1 MARLTSRFAW
11 ILAAGVLSDCTDQ
24 GPLAIAARV
33 QIVPDTATIMTGQ
46 TTQFVAN
53 TWDAAGKEFKAHVV
67 IWSSK
72 DPSIAS
78 VSISGLTQGM
88 ALGRDTIAAQVDGK
102 TATAVVTVLSQR
114 VDAIIVTPDSTQL
127 SPGGTA
133 QLLAIL
139 RQGNH
144 ELSGGPATWY
154 ASNPGVATVSASG
167 LVTAVGDGQDTVTAV
182 FPGAQAL
189 AVITVSGAPPAPL
202 TGVLISSPALRPL
215 RSISPTP
222 ARTGST
228 SPGDSVTYVAIPPG
242 TVRDAQT
249 VQVFDRAAASWVTA
263 QMSNGGVDPIPLG
276 AGNGD
281 SVDVITASAAGT
293 ISSRLAVHRGTPPVV
308 VRGDPPKKTDVPL
321 NTRMAFLFSEPI
333 DSTTVSGQTVQLVKN
348 GQLVAGHPVLE
359 PGGLAVDFIPDSPLA
374 PATTY
379 TLLATTGIR
388 DLHGGSLM
396 NAGLST
402 FTTSSFSGPVSFVF
416 VTPPSAAIL
425 VGAAIR
431 LTATPADTF
440 GNPIQAGPVTWTSDN
455 PSVATIS
462 PSGLVAAGSSG
473 QATMRATVASGV
485 SGSATIRVLQPTS
498 LSIDGVWDWTEQ
510 ISGTIPGTAFTPPRN
525 VSCSDT
531 GSYQFTQVGP
541 TFVGRS
547 DQVGVCTSGGDNTR
561 TDPVSAGLIGSD
573 TIMFQ
578 VGNPVSCSYTAAVS
592 GTPPDHLSGTVGC
605 GVIGGTWSAVR
616 AKPVVTSTLTPG
628 LDTLLQGDSVQLV
641 LKLWDATGQRV
652 FRTIAWSTS
661 DPAVAVVS
669 VSGEVRSLAA
679 GTATISASVPGA
691 SRSTPIV
698 VQPVGAVRVTAVTSG
713 TDLDLNGYRPF
724 LDGNWPGPWLNPN
737 GTVMLLRVAPGTH
750 TVVLSDVASNCPLG
764 SPNPVTIQVA
774 GNDTISVTFT
784 LACVRTQRI
793 AFVTG
798 YYFGIYILS
807 GGEATPLATSPPA
820 TGPQYGR
827 PSWAPDGTK
836 LAFESNR
843 DGNMEVYVTNA
854 DGTGLV
860 RLTNNAA
867 FDAAPAWSPD
877 GTKIAFTSDRDGRN
891 EIYVMNP
898 DGSGVARVSNE
909 QADEWRPAW
918 SPDGRRIAFQTTRD
932 GHYEV
937 YVMNADGSGVARLT
951 NDSLGNLE
959 PSWSPDG
966 SRIVFRSNRDG
977 NAQLYVMNA
986 DGSNVTR
993 LTNDVN
999 QNTQPAWSPDGS
1011 KIAFTQGVQSCDDS
1025 GCWFSYNLWAVNADG
1040 SAVFPLGGTNTG
1052 IDSDPAWRP

>member
-1 MARLTSRFAW
+1 
-11 ILAAGVLSDCTDQ
+11 
-24 GPLAIAARV
+24 
-33 QIVPDTATIMTGQ
+33 MTGQ

-53 TWDAAGKEFKAHVV
+53 TWDAAGKEFSAHVV
-67 IWSSK
+67 IWSSR
-72 DPSIAS
+72 DPSIATIS
-78 VSISGLTQGM
+78 TSGLTQGM
-88 ALGRDTIAAQVDGK
+88 ALGRDTIAAEVDGK

-114 VDAIIVTPDSTQL
+114 VDAIIVTPDSTQV

-133 QLLAIL
+133 QLLVIL

-154 ASNPGVATVSASG
+154 TSNPGVATVSASG
-167 LVTAVGDGQDTVTAV
+167 LVTGVGDGQDTVTAV

-189 AVITVSGAPPAPL
+189 AVITVSGAPPPSL

-222 ARTGST
+222 ARTGSS
-228 SPGDSVTYVAIPPG
+228 SPGDSVTYAAIPPG
-242 TVRDAQT
+242 TIRDAQT
-249 VQVFDRAAASWVTA
+249 VQIFDRAAASWVTA

-281 SVDVITASAAGT
+281 SVDVITASAAGS
-293 ISSRLAVHRGTPPVV
+293 ISSRLAVNRGTPPVV
-308 VRGDPPKKTDVPL
+308 VRDNPPNKKTDVPL
-321 NTRMAFLFSEPI
+321 NSQMVFVFSEPV
-333 DSTTVSGQTVQLVKN
+333 DSTTISGQTVQLVKS

-359 PGGLAVDFIPDSPLA
+359 PGGLAVDLIPDSPLT

-388 DLHGGSLM
+388 DLHGSSLT
-396 NAGLST
+396 NAELTT
-402 FTTSSFSGPVSFVF
+402 FTTGSFSGPVSFVF
-416 VTPPSAAIL
+416 VTPPSAALL
-425 VGAAIR
+425 VGGAIR

-462 PSGLVAAGSSG
+462 SSGLVAAVSSG
-473 QATMRATVASGV
+473 QATMRATVAGGV

-510 ISGTIPGTAFTPPRN
+510 ISGTIPGTDFTKPVN

-531 GSYQFTQVGP
+531 GSYQFAQVGP
-541 TFVGRS
+541 AFTGRS
-547 DQVGVCTSGGDNTR
+547 DQVGVCTRGGDNTR
-561 TDPVSAGLIGSD
+561 TDPVSAGLIGTD
-573 TIMFQ
+573 TITFQ
-578 VGNPVSCSYTAAVS
+578 VGNPASCSYTAAVS

-605 GVIGGTWSAVR
+605 GVLGGTWSAVR
-616 AKPVVTSTLTPG
+616 AKPVASSTLTPG
-628 LDTLLQGDSVQLV
+628 LDTLLVGDSVQLV

-652 FRTIAWSTS
+652 FRPTTWSTS
-661 DPAVAVVS
+661 DPTLAVVS
-669 VSGEVRSLAA
+669 AAGEVRSLAP
-679 GTATISASVPGA
+679 GTVTIFATAPGV
-691 SRSTPIV
+691 SGSTQIV
-698 VQPVGAVRVTAVTSG
+698 VQPFGTVRVTTATSG
-713 TDLDLNGYRPF
+713 TDVDLNGYRPF
-724 LDGNWPGPWLNPN
+724 LDGNWPGPWMNPN
-737 GTVMLLRVAPGTH
+737 GMAMLLRVPPGSH
-750 TVVLSDVASNCPLG
+750 TVVLSDVANNCTFA

-774 GNDTISVTFT
+774 GNDTIPVTFT
-784 LACVRTQRI
+784 LSCVRTQRI
-793 AFVTG
+793 AFATG
-798 YYFGIYILS
+798 YYYGIYLLS
-807 GGEATPLATSPPA
+807 GGEATPLVTTPRG
-820 TGPQYGR
+820 TGPHYGR

-836 LAFESNR
+836 LAFESDR
-843 DGNMEVYVTNA
+843 DGNLEVYVINT

-867 FDAAPAWSPD
+867 FDGVPAWSPD

-898 DGSGVARVSNE
+898 DGSSVTRVSNE
-909 QADEWRPAW
+909 PADEERPAW
-918 SPDGRRIAFQTTRD
+918 SPDGRRIAFQSVRD
-932 GHYEV
+932 GHYEI

-993 LTNDVN
+993 LSNDVN

-1025 GCWFSYNLWAVNADG
+1025 GCWFSYNLWAVNTDG
-1040 SAVFPLGGTNTG
+1040 SAGFPLGGTNTG